1 MNFGKKYRKKEEKYH
16 KDSKRYGTSGELIFL
31 FFESAIPL
39 LSIWGAFEL
48 PWEGG
53 WALLKIFCFVGMAL
67 IFQTPTDLMITGIVA
82 LRHRFRMK
90 MQNKI
95 EKVALEK
102 SYELVD
108 GEISAEEKEKIE
120 NHKAKGTAYR
130 YDLAVGIIGI
140 TLSVLVVVAFVVLL
154 GVFISNKINALQ

>member
-1 MNFGKKYRKKEEKYH
+1 
-16 KDSKRYGTSGELIFL
+16 
-31 FFESAIPL
+31 
-39 LSIWGAFEL
+39 
-48 PWEGG
+48 
-53 WALLKIFCFVGMAL
+53 
-67 IFQTPTDLMITGIVA
+67 MITGIVA

-120 NHKAKGTAYR
+120 NHKAKGTAYC